1 MSKLVIVYHR
11 QPYEEVVV
19 DGKIERREHK
29 SPNGIVPTLKSFFGR
44 YDGGSWVAWTAADGF
59 DDAERVITINDSF
72 GTYRVSRLPLTPEQ
86 VTSFYHVTSK
96 EAIWPIL
103 HSFKERYNYD
113 PVDWPTF
120 REVNWAFAEAAAAEA
135 DDDAVVWVHDY
146 NLWLVPGYLRQI
158 KPDLKIAFFHHT
170 PFPAADM
177 FNVLPWRSE
186 IVESL
191 LACDVVGFHI
201 PRYATNFIS
210 TVKSLFGCEL
220 VEDAPVRNEFSSRG
234 MALSEDRVPLKIRYR
249 DRDILLS
256 SHPVGVDVEYI
267 EKVAQRPEATAK
279 MDQILEDLG
288 ASKLIL
294 SVSRTDYT
302 KGGLEQLLAYERL
315 LERRPELHGN
325 VRLMHVSVQA
335 NRSMAAYEV
344 VQREIEEISGR
355 LNGRF
360 GSFEW
365 QPVAL
370 ISTPVPF
377 PELVSYYRAAD
388 VCWITPLADGL
399 NLVASEF
406 VAAQKEG
413 EDVNV
418 GALVLSEFA
427 GAAVELSEAVLVN
440 PFSHRYM
447 DMAIEQALNMPM
459 AERRVR
465 MKALKTSV
473 RELDIKAWANEQ
485 NRVFGAIAR

>member
-1 MSKLVIVYHR
+1 
-11 QPYEEVVV
+11 
-19 DGKIERREHK
+19 
-29 SPNGIVPTLKSFFGR
+29 
-44 YDGGSWVAWTAADGF
+44 
-59 DDAERVITINDSF
+59 
-72 GTYRVSRLPLTPEQ
+72 
-86 VTSFYHVTSK
+86 
-96 EAIWPIL
+96 
-103 HSFKERYNYD
+103 
-113 PVDWPTF
+113 
-120 REVNWAFAEAAAAEA
+120 
-135 DDDAVVWVHDY
+135 
-146 NLWLVPGYLRQI
+146 
-158 KPDLKIAFFHHT
+158 
-170 PFPAADM
+170 DM
-177 FNVLPWRSE
+177 FNVLPWREE
-186 IVESL
+186 IVRSL

-201 PRYATNFIS
+201 PRYAANFIS
-210 TVKSLFGCEL
+210 TVNSLFGCEL
-220 VEDAPVRNEFSSRG
+220 IEDAPVRNEFSSRG
-234 MALSEDRVPLKIRYR
+234 MALSEDKVPLKIRYR
-249 DRDILLS
+249 DREILLS
-256 SHPVGVDVEYI
+256 SHPVGVDIEYI
-267 EKVAQRPEATAK
+267 ERVAQRDAADER
-279 MDQILEDLG
+279 MEDILKSLDG
-288 ASKLIL
+288 ARLIL

-302 KGGLEQLLAYERL
+302 KGGIEQLQAYERL
-315 LERRPELHGN
+315 MERRPELHGQ

-355 LNGRF
+355 INGRF

-365 QPVAL
+365 QPVSL

-413 EDVNV
+413 DDVDV

-459 AERRVR
+459 AERRMR
-465 MKALKTSV
+465 MKALKASV

-485 NRVFGAIAR
+485 NRVFQAIQR